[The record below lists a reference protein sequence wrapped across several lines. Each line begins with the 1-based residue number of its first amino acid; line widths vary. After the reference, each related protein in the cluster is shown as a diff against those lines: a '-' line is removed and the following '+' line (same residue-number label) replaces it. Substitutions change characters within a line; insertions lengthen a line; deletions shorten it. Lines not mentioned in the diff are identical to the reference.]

1 VTFNNARPRVPA
13 PDAPLKHVIEEYRHV
28 DQKVTCVCGWEGSS
42 ATVFGAPSP
51 WTQHVRDSK
60 GGRR

>member
-1 VTFNNARPRVPA
+1 MRFNNGRPRPVEA
-13 PDAPLKHVIEEYRHV
+13 DAPPKHVIEEYRHPA
-28 DQKVTCVCGWEGSS
+28 QSVTCVCGWEGSS
-42 ATVFGAPSP
+42 ASPLGTPSP